1 MRKKEADAFAS
12 ALFRFGDPYG
22 NRTHVTAVKGR
33 CLNRLTNG
41 PGSGNLIR
49 TDDIPGMNR
58 LLYQLSY
65 AAMWS
70 MQFRHRRNSFCII
83 SDTPRFVKSF
93 FAFFEKFSRGLRRRC
108 RSRDRGL
115 SINQTRPDVPQP
127 PPCGF
132 FQNCPGHRWE
142 TIDKAPKMGY
152 SKDTKGLPV
161 GRLPFVTEK

>member
-1 MRKKEADAFAS
+1 M
-12 ALFRFGDPYG
+12 
-22 NRTHVTAVKGR
+22 
-33 CLNRLTNG
+33 TNG

-83 SDTPRFVKSF
+83 SDTPRFVKTF

-108 RSRDRGL
+108 RPRDWGV
-115 SINQTRPDVPQP
+115 SINQTQPDVPQSP
-127 PPCGF
+127 PAAFCKIVLP
-132 FQNCPGHRWE
+132 HRRE
-142 TIDKAPKMGY
+142 AIDKAPEMGY
-152 SKDTKGLPV
+152 SKDTKGAASRTAPPTSQRSNRDF
-161 GRLPFVTEK
+161 GRVAVTSLCYSGEPEQ